1 MQVGRVLASCQAP
14 WQVAR
19 LVGKLPANFCNLA
32 VIKIT
37 EIGRT
42 KKIQAVGPWGSIIPG
57 RRFTQNIPRTHHQRD
72 LPDQKSS
79 FETMDFHHAPKQ
91 AQKVIKT
98 ESPGAD
104 AVHGVSLETDRSI
117 CIERTAVIDRLIP
130 VWDSRS
136 SGWQLAGICGNLS
149 RILTI
154 VQLSVR
160 ALIGMIIYPD
170 GGPNFVLINALETT
184 LY

>member
-1 MQVGRVLASCQAP
+1 
-14 WQVAR
+14 
-19 LVGKLPANFCNLA
+19 
-32 VIKIT
+32 
-37 EIGRT
+37 
-42 KKIQAVGPWGSIIPG
+42 
-57 RRFTQNIPRTHHQRD
+57 
-72 LPDQKSS
+72 
-79 FETMDFHHAPKQ
+79 MDFHHAPKQ

-117 CIERTAVIDRLIP
+117 CIERTAVINRLIT

-154 VQLSVR
+154 VQLSVVSSGLIR
-160 ALIGMIIYPD
+160 VKKIKALRTQCHVREWFLNNGSWHW
-170 GGPNFVLINALETT
+170 
-184 LY
+184 

>member
-1 MQVGRVLASCQAP
+1 
-14 WQVAR
+14 
-19 LVGKLPANFCNLA
+19 
-32 VIKIT
+32 
-37 EIGRT
+37 
-42 KKIQAVGPWGSIIPG
+42 
-57 RRFTQNIPRTHHQRD
+57 
-72 LPDQKSS
+72 
-79 FETMDFHHAPKQ
+79 MDFHHAPKQ

-117 CIERTAVIDRLIP
+117 CIERTAVIDRLIT

-154 VQLSVR
+154 VQLSVVHGFSKNTR
-160 ALIGMIIYPD
+160 KTYKKDSQKNSGAIAPEKTVEPKKHGTK
-170 GGPNFVLINALETT
+170 INL
-184 LY
+184 